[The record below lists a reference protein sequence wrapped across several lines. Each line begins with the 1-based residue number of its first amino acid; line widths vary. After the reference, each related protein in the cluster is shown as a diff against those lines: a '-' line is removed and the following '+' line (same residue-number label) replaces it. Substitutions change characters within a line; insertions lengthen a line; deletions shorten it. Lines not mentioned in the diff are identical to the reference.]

1 MTQDIGNVA
10 VAQGFEMLGTALA
23 NKQQKVEGQ
32 MAMQLLQGAT
42 QAAPAPSPVG
52 SLGNNIDIKV

>member
-10 VAQGFEMLGTALA
+10 LAQSYEMLGTALA

-32 MAMQLLQGAT
+32 MVLQLLDGA
-42 QAAPAPSPVG
+42 ASASPAPTPVG
-52 SLGNNIDIKV
+52 SLGHTIDIKV

>member
-1 MTQDIGNVA
+1 
-10 VAQGFEMLGTALA
+10 MLGTALA

-32 MAMQLLQGAT
+32 MAMQLLQGAA